1 MKSLTIQIEDPILS
15 TWKSLP
21 PECQNLLTTK
31 ALNAILQGIPY
42 PTGSDQL
49 ELAIELA
56 ESGVDADV
64 ISQLT
69 RLDKSVFNAFLQSG
83 K

>member
-1 MKSLTIQIEDPILS
+1 MKSLTIQIEDPILA

-21 PECQNLLTTK
+21 PNCQTLLTSK
-31 ALNAILQGIPY
+31 ALNAILKGIPY
-42 PTGSDQL
+42 PTGADQL

-56 ESGVDADV
+56 ESGVDANV

-69 RLDKSVFNAFLQSG
+69 RLDKSVFDSFLQSG